1 MNLSTF
7 QNPLLSKPWPWLLA
21 IPALLAIA
29 WLSVDACV
37 AASVDNQWLSTT
49 ASIANA
55 TAVQEQGS
63 GALELEVETP
73 ARRSGINF
81 LTLLT
86 RGGWFMLPLLVLSI
100 VVVTI
105 GVERFLALRRERIF
119 PPELVDEI
127 SMLSGVKGGL
137 DPRSV
142 YQLCHLY
149 PSSATYVLRTMLMKV
164 GRPQSEME
172 NAVSES
178 AQREA
183 TRLATM
189 TSWLTLAAAI
199 APLIGLLGTVW
210 GITQAFYDTTQLVVG
225 QNRAEALAQGIY
237 TALVTTMTGLL
248 IAIPAAILSHYY
260 ETRIVQLINEI
271 EEMAYHLLPQLEKY
285 EGQVRFTAGGLQPR
299 ETAMQ
304 KSADTQ
310 AAQNPKTSPGSLAV
324 PTPDKFFKPKSD

>member
-1 MNLSTF
+1 MIRD
-7 QNPLLSKPWPWLLA
+7 SKFFNRF
-21 IPALLAIA
+21 PALLAILLLLAYA
-29 WLSVDACV
+29 WLSVDFST
-37 AASVDNQWLSTT
+37 AAPADNQLLSDSS
-49 ASIANA
+49 AVVNA
-55 TAVQEQGS
+55 TAMSDGGS
-63 GALELEVETP
+63 APIDSAVETSS
-73 ARRSGINF
+73 RRKGINF

-86 RGGWFMLPLLVLSI
+86 RGGWFMLPLLLLSML
-100 VVVTI
+100 VVTV
-105 GVERFLALRRERIF
+105 GVERFLALRREKIF
-119 PPELVDEI
+119 PPELVDEV
-127 SMLSGVKGGL
+127 SMLSNAKGGL
-137 DPRSV
+137 DPRSL
-142 YQLCHLY
+142 YQLCQVY

-172 NAVSES
+172 HAVSES

-183 TRLATM
+183 TRLSNM

-271 EEMAYHLLPQLEKY
+271 EEVAYHLLPQFEKH
-285 EGQVRFTAGGLQPR
+285 EGEVRFTAAGLQPR

-304 KSADTQ
+304 KPANT
-310 AAQNPKTSPGSLAV
+310 AAAEHPNTPSGSLAV
-324 PTPDKFFKPKSD
+324 PTPEKFFKPKSN